1 MAAATTD
8 LPVPAAPRRAA
19 PGPDAFAIRQHGTVV
34 SLAGELRLADAS
46 RVWMRLWKL
55 THGVRPREL
64 DLDLSDV
71 TFVDGAVMALLVEL
85 RADLVNRGV
94 RCELVGASERF
105 QELIVLYQ
113 GDVAPTAISKP
124 SRPRFLEEVGTLAS
138 GAGAGVLSALQ
149 FLGDLTSALWGVLR
163 RPATGNWR
171 AVITLSERAGADAV
185 PIIVLLNF
193 LVGFV
198 MAYQSSHQLELYGA
212 NVFVA
217 DVVGISITRELAPLM
232 TAIIVSGR
240 SGAAFAAELGTM
252 KVSEE
257 IDALRTMGFAPSR
270 YLVLPRVAA
279 LALVTPV
286 LTLLGDVV
294 GVAGGAVVGALSLG
308 VSPRAYMA
316 ELETAVFGWDLGTG
330 LIKGVAFGIAI
341 AVIGCRQGFKTR
353 GGAAGVGRGTTT
365 TVVLC
370 LFAIVLLDTLF
381 TVFFR
386 MLRL

>member
-1 MAAATTD
+1 M
-8 LPVPAAPRRAA
+8 
-19 PGPDAFAIRQHGTVV
+19 
-34 SLAGELRLADAS
+34 
-46 RVWMRLWKL
+46 
-55 THGVRPREL
+55 RPRQL
-64 DLDLSDV
+64 DVDLTDV
-71 TFVDGAVMALLVEL
+71 TFVDGAIMALLVAL
-85 RADLVNRGV
+85 RADLVGRGV
-94 RCELVGASERF
+94 ACELIGASERF
-105 QELIVLYQ
+105 QELISLYQ
-113 GDVAPTAISKP
+113 GDAAPTPTAKP
-124 SRPRFLEEVGTLAS
+124 RRPRVLEEVGSLAS
-138 GAGAGVLSALQ
+138 GVGSSIASAIQ
-149 FLGDLTSALWGVLR
+149 FLGDLTAALWGVLE
-163 RPATGNWR
+163 RPATGNWK
-171 AVITLSERAGADAV
+171 AVVTLAERAGADGV

-198 MAYQSSHQLELYGA
+198 MAFQSSHQLELYGA

-257 IDALRTMGFAPSR
+257 IDALRTMGFAPER

-279 LALVTPV
+279 LAVVTPV

-294 GVAGGAVVGALSLG
+294 GVAGGAVVGTLSLD
-308 VSPRAYMA
+308 VSPRAYLS
-316 ELETAVFGWDLGTG
+316 ELRTAVFAWDLGTG
-330 LIKGVAFGIAI
+330 LIKSVAFGIAI
-341 AVIGCRQGFKTR
+341 ALIGCRQGFITR
-353 GGAAGVGRGTTT
+353 GGAAGVGRRTTT

>member
-1 MAAATTD
+1 VAVATTE
-8 LPVPAAPRRAA
+8 LSVPAVPPRDAPAHD
-19 PGPDAFAIRQHGTVV
+19 PFAVRPQGTA
-34 SLAGELRLADAS
+34 LALSGELRLADAS
-46 RVWMRLWKL
+46 RLWKRLMKL
-55 THGVRPREL
+55 TRTARPRQL
-64 DLDLSDV
+64 DLDLRDV

-85 RADLVNRGV
+85 RSELVSRGV
-94 RCELVGASERF
+94 ACEIVGASDRF
-105 QELIVLYQ
+105 QALIALYG
-113 GDVAPTAISKP
+113 GDAAPAPVAE
-124 SRPRFLEEVGTLAS
+124 PRRAGALEEVGAFAS
-138 GAGAGVLSALQ
+138 GVGVSVISAIQ
-149 FLGDLTSALWGVLR
+149 FLGDLVSALWGVLR

-171 AVITLSERAGADAV
+171 AIITLSERAGADGV

-198 MAYQSSHQLELYGA
+198 MAYQSSHQLEIYGA

-308 VSPRAYMA
+308 VSPRAYLA
-316 ELETAVFGWDLGTG
+316 ELQTAVFGWDLGTG
-330 LIKGVAFGIAI
+330 LFKSVAFGIAI
-341 AVIGCRQGFKTR
+341 AVIGCRQGFKTH

>member
-1 MAAATTD
+1 MAVATTD
-8 LPVPAAPRRAA
+8 LTASSAPRRDHPAL
-19 PGPDAFAIRQHGTVV
+19 DAFAIRLHGNM
-34 SLAGELRLADAS
+34 LALSGELRLVDAG
-46 RVWMRLWKL
+46 RIWTRLRKL
-55 THGVRPREL
+55 TRSARPRQL
-64 DLDLSDV
+64 DLELSDV
-71 TFVDGAVMALLVEL
+71 SFIDGAVMALLVEL
-85 RADLVNRGV
+85 RADLVRRGV
-94 RCELVGASERF
+94 VCELVGATDRF
-105 QELIVLYQ
+105 QDLIALYG
-113 GDVAPTAISKP
+113 GDAPPAPVAEPHRAGA
-124 SRPRFLEEVGTLAS
+124 LEEVGALA
-138 GAGAGVLSALQ
+138 AGVGASAISAVQ
-149 FLGDLTSALWGVLR
+149 FLGDLISALWGVVR

-171 AVITLSERAGADAV
+171 AVITLSERAGADGV

-294 GVAGGAVVGALSLG
+294 GVAGGAVVGTVSLG
-308 VSPRAYMA
+308 VSPRAYLA
-316 ELETAVFGWDLGTG
+316 ELQTAVFAWDLGTG
-330 LIKGVAFGIAI
+330 LVKSVAFGIAI